1 MRLFYFVKFIV
12 YMGLDSFFDY
22 LEVEKNYSPNTVQA
36 YRNDL
41 NVFNKYLVDEHS
53 LSALTDA
60 NYSHIRSWIVL
71 LVNNGLS
78 NRSVNRKITSLNSFF
93 KFLLKIDL
101 INENPLIYHKAL
113 KTQKKIQLPFSE
125 SEMFAALSSDN
136 FDNSFTGVRDRF
148 IIDLFYT
155 TGIRRIEL
163 IQIKI
168 SDFNVSKKQIK
179 VLGKRNKERI
189 IPLIDSTISLF
200 DKYISFRSELKS
212 SQESLFITIKGK
224 PVYEKLIYR
233 IITKYFDKI
242 STKVKKSPHIIRHTF
257 ATHLLNNGADLNS
270 VKDLLGHSSLAA
282 TQVYTNRSIDEIK
295 KVFAKSHPRNI

>member
-1 MRLFYFVKFIV
+1 MSLK
-12 YMGLDSFFDY
+12 SFFDY
-22 LEVEKNYSPNTVQA
+22 LEIEKKYSSNTIEA

-41 NVFNKYLVDEHS
+41 NVFAGFLIDEFDVNNINNTS
-53 LSALTDA
+53 
-60 NYSHIRSWIVL
+60 YSYIRSWIVD
-71 LVNNGLS
+71 LVNKGIS
-78 NRSVNRKITSLNSFF
+78 NRSINRKITSLNSYF

-101 INENPLIYHKAL
+101 INENPLTNHKAL

-125 SEMFAALSSDN
+125 NEMLNVLDLNNYEDN
-136 FDNSFTGVRDRF
+136 FTGVRDRL

-163 IQIKI
+163 IQLMI
-168 SDFNVSKKQIK
+168 SDLNINNKHIK

-189 IPLIDSTISLF
+189 IPLIDSTINILN
-200 DKYISFRSELKS
+200 KYLSYRDALKS
-212 SQESLFITIKGK
+212 NETFLFITSKGK

-233 IITKYFDKI
+233 IINKYFDII
-242 STKVKKSPHIIRHTF
+242 STKVKKSPHIIRHSF

-282 TQVYTNRSIDEIK
+282 TQVYTNRSIEEIK

>member
-1 MRLFYFVKFIV
+1 MSLK
-12 YMGLDSFFDY
+12 SFFDY
-22 LEVEKNYSPNTVQA
+22 LEIEKKYSSNTIEA

-41 NVFNKYLVDEHS
+41 NVFAGFLIDEFDVNNINNTS
-53 LSALTDA
+53 
-60 NYSHIRSWIVL
+60 YSYIRSWIVD
-71 LVNNGLS
+71 LVNKGIS
-78 NRSVNRKITSLNSFF
+78 NRSINRKITSLNSYF

-101 INENPLIYHKAL
+101 ISENPLTNHKAL

-125 SEMFAALSSDN
+125 NEMVNVLDIDN
-136 FDNSFTGVRDRF
+136 YEDNFTGVRDRL

-163 IQIKI
+163 IQLMI
-168 SDFNVSKKQIK
+168 SDLNINNKHIK

-189 IPLIDSTISLF
+189 IPLIDSTINILN
-200 DKYISFRSELKS
+200 KYLSYRDALKS
-212 SQESLFITIKGK
+212 NEPFLFITSKGK

-233 IITKYFDKI
+233 IINKYFDTI
-242 STKVKKSPHIIRHTF
+242 STKVKKSPHIIRHSF

>member
-1 MRLFYFVKFIV
+1 MSLK
-12 YMGLDSFFDY
+12 SFFDY
-22 LEVEKNYSPNTVQA
+22 LEIEKKYSSNTIEA

-41 NVFNKYLVDEHS
+41 NVFAGFLIDEFEVNNINNTS
-53 LSALTDA
+53 
-60 NYSHIRSWIVL
+60 YSYIRSWIVD
-71 LVNNGLS
+71 LVNKGIS
-78 NRSVNRKITSLNSFF
+78 NRSINRKITSLNSYF

-101 INENPLIYHKAL
+101 INENPLTNHKAL

-125 SEMFAALSSDN
+125 NEMLNVLDIDN
-136 FDNSFTGVRDRF
+136 YEDNFTGVRDRL

-163 IQIKI
+163 IQLMI
-168 SDFNVSKKQIK
+168 SDLNINNKYIK
-179 VLGKRNKERI
+179 VFGKRNKERI
-189 IPLIDSTISLF
+189 IPLIDSTINILN
-200 DKYISFRSELKS
+200 KYLSYRDELKS
-212 SQESLFITIKGK
+212 DETFLFITSKGK

-233 IITKYFDKI
+233 IINKYFDTI
-242 STKVKKSPHIIRHTF
+242 STKVKKSPHIIRHSF

>member
-1 MRLFYFVKFIV
+1 MSLK
-12 YMGLDSFFDY
+12 SFFDY
-22 LEVEKNYSPNTVQA
+22 LEIEKKYSSNTIEA

-41 NVFNKYLVDEHS
+41 NVFAGFLIDEFDVNNINNTS
-53 LSALTDA
+53 
-60 NYSHIRSWIVL
+60 YSYIRSWIVD
-71 LVNNGLS
+71 LVNKGIS
-78 NRSVNRKITSLNSFF
+78 NRSINRKITSLNSYF

-101 INENPLIYHKAL
+101 INENPLTNHKAL

-125 SEMFAALSSDN
+125 NEMVNVLDIDN
-136 FDNSFTGVRDRF
+136 YEDNFTGVRDRL

-163 IQIKI
+163 IQLMI
-168 SDFNVSKKQIK
+168 SDLNINNKHIK

-189 IPLIDSTISLF
+189 IPLIDSTINILN
-200 DKYISFRSELKS
+200 KYLSYRDELKS
-212 SQESLFITIKGK
+212 DETFLFITSKGK

-233 IITKYFDKI
+233 IINKYFDTI
-242 STKVKKSPHIIRHTF
+242 STKVKKSPHIIRHSF

>member
-1 MRLFYFVKFIV
+1 MSLK
-12 YMGLDSFFDY
+12 SFFDY
-22 LEVEKNYSPNTVQA
+22 LEIEKKYSSNTIEA

-41 NVFNKYLVDEHS
+41 NVFARFLIDEFDV
-53 LSALTDA
+53 TNINNT
-60 NYSHIRSWIVL
+60 NYTYIRSWIVD
-71 LVNNGLS
+71 LVNKGIS
-78 NRSVNRKITSLNSFF
+78 NRSINRKITSLNSYF
-93 KFLLKIDL
+93 KFVLKIDL
-101 INENPLIYHKAL
+101 INENPLTNHKAL

-125 SEMFAALSSDN
+125 NEMLSVLDLDNYEDN
-136 FDNSFTGVRDRF
+136 FTGIRDRL

-163 IQIKI
+163 IQLKM
-168 SDFNVSKKQIK
+168 SDLNINNKHIK

-189 IPLIDSTISLF
+189 IPLIDSTISILN
-200 DKYISFRSELKS
+200 KYLSYRDELKS
-212 SQESLFITIKGK
+212 EETFLFITNKGK

-233 IITKYFDKI
+233 IINKYFDTI
-242 STKVKKSPHIIRHTF
+242 STKVKKSPHIIRHSF

>member
-1 MRLFYFVKFIV
+1 MSLK
-12 YMGLDSFFDY
+12 SFFDY
-22 LEVEKNYSPNTVQA
+22 LEVEKKYSFNTIEA

-41 NVFNKYLVDEHS
+41 NVFS
-53 LSALTDA
+53 RFLTDEFDVNNINNT
-60 NYSHIRSWIVL
+60 NYSYVRSWIVN
-71 LVNNGLS
+71 LVNKGIS
-78 NRSVNRKITSLNSFF
+78 NRSINRKITSLNSYF
-93 KFLLKIDL
+93 KFILKIDL
-101 INENPLIYHKAL
+101 INENPLTNHKAL

-125 SEMFAALSSDN
+125 NEMLNVLDLDN
-136 FDNSFTGVRDRF
+136 FEDNFTGARDRL

-163 IQIKI
+163 IQLMI
-168 SDFNVSKKQIK
+168 SDVNVDNKHIK

-189 IPLIDSTISLF
+189 IPLIDSTINILNKYLLF
-200 DKYISFRSELKS
+200 RDELKS
-212 SQESLFITIKGK
+212 DETFLFITNKGK

-233 IITKYFDKI
+233 IINKYFDAI
-242 STKVKKSPHIIRHTF
+242 STKVKKSPHIIRHSF

>member
-1 MRLFYFVKFIV
+1 MSLK
-12 YMGLDSFFDY
+12 SFFDY
-22 LEVEKNYSPNTVQA
+22 LEIEKKYSSNTIEA

-41 NVFNKYLVDEHS
+41 NVFAGFLIDEFDVNNINNTS
-53 LSALTDA
+53 
-60 NYSHIRSWIVL
+60 YSYIRSWIVD
-71 LVNNGLS
+71 LVNKGIS
-78 NRSVNRKITSLNSFF
+78 NRSINRKITSLNSYF

-101 INENPLIYHKAL
+101 ISENPLTNHKAL

-125 SEMFAALSSDN
+125 NEMVNVLDIDN
-136 FDNSFTGVRDRF
+136 YEDNFTGVRDRL

-163 IQIKI
+163 IQLMI
-168 SDFNVSKKQIK
+168 SDLNINNKHIK

-189 IPLIDSTISLF
+189 IPLIDSTINILN
-200 DKYISFRSELKS
+200 KYLSYRDELKS
-212 SQESLFITIKGK
+212 DETFLFITSKGK

-233 IITKYFDKI
+233 IINKYFDTI
-242 STKVKKSPHIIRHTF
+242 STKVKKSPHIIRHSF

>member
-1 MRLFYFVKFIV
+1 MSLK
-12 YMGLDSFFDY
+12 SFFDY
-22 LEVEKNYSPNTVQA
+22 LEIEKKYSSNTIEA

-41 NVFNKYLVDEHS
+41 NVFAGFLIDEFEVNNINNTS
-53 LSALTDA
+53 
-60 NYSHIRSWIVL
+60 YSYIRSWIVD
-71 LVNNGLS
+71 LVNKGIS
-78 NRSVNRKITSLNSFF
+78 NRSINRKITSLNSYF

-101 INENPLIYHKAL
+101 INENPLTNHKAL

-125 SEMFAALSSDN
+125 NEMVNVLDIDN
-136 FDNSFTGVRDRF
+136 YEDNFTGVRDRL

-163 IQIKI
+163 IQLMI
-168 SDFNVSKKQIK
+168 SDLNINNKYIK
-179 VLGKRNKERI
+179 VFGKRNKERI
-189 IPLIDSTISLF
+189 IPLIDSTINILN
-200 DKYISFRSELKS
+200 KYLSYRDELKS
-212 SQESLFITIKGK
+212 DETFLFITSKGK

-233 IITKYFDKI
+233 IINKYFDTI
-242 STKVKKSPHIIRHTF
+242 STKVKKSPHIIRHSF

>member
-1 MRLFYFVKFIV
+1 MSLK
-12 YMGLDSFFDY
+12 SFFDF
-22 LEVEKNYSPNTVQA
+22 LEIEKKYSFNTIEA

-41 NVFNKYLVDEHS
+41 NVFSKF
-53 LSALTDA
+53 LTDEFDVNNINNT
-60 NYSHIRSWIVL
+60 NYSYVRSWIVD
-71 LVNNGLS
+71 LVNKGIS
-78 NRSVNRKITSLNSFF
+78 NRSINRKITSLNSYF
-93 KFLLKIDL
+93 KFILKIGL
-101 INENPLIYHKAL
+101 INENPLTNHKAL

-125 SEMFAALSSDN
+125 NEMLSVLDLDN
-136 FDNSFTGVRDRF
+136 FEDNFTGARDRL

-163 IQIKI
+163 IQLMI
-168 SDFNVSKKQIK
+168 SDININNKHIK

-189 IPLIDSTISLF
+189 IPLIDSTIDILN
-200 DKYISFRSELKS
+200 KYLLHREELKS
-212 SQESLFITIKGK
+212 DNTFLFITNKGK
-224 PVYEKLIYR
+224 QVYEKLIYR
-233 IITKYFDKI
+233 IINKYFDTI
-242 STKVKKSPHIIRHTF
+242 STKVKKSPHIIRHSF

>member
-1 MRLFYFVKFIV
+1 MSLKY
-12 YMGLDSFFDY
+12 FFDY
-22 LEVEKNYSPNTVQA
+22 LEIEKKYSSNTIEA

-41 NVFNKYLVDEHS
+41 NVFAGFLIDEFDVNNINNTS
-53 LSALTDA
+53 
-60 NYSHIRSWIVL
+60 YSYIRSWIVD
-71 LVNNGLS
+71 LVNKGIS
-78 NRSVNRKITSLNSFF
+78 NRSINRKITSLNSYF

-101 INENPLIYHKAL
+101 INENPLTNHKAL

-125 SEMFAALSSDN
+125 NEMLNVLDLNNYEDN
-136 FDNSFTGVRDRF
+136 FTGVRDRL

-163 IQIKI
+163 IQLMI
-168 SDFNVSKKQIK
+168 SDLNINNKHIK

-189 IPLIDSTISLF
+189 IPLIDSTINILN
-200 DKYISFRSELKS
+200 KYLSYRDALKS
-212 SQESLFITIKGK
+212 NEPFLFITSKGK

-233 IITKYFDKI
+233 IINKYFDTI
-242 STKVKKSPHIIRHTF
+242 STKVKKSPHIIRHSF

>member
-1 MRLFYFVKFIV
+1 MSLK
-12 YMGLDSFFDY
+12 SFFDY
-22 LEVEKNYSPNTVQA
+22 LEIEKKYSSNTIEA

-41 NVFNKYLVDEHS
+41 NVFAGFLIDEFDVNNINNTS
-53 LSALTDA
+53 
-60 NYSHIRSWIVL
+60 YSYIRSWIVD
-71 LVNNGLS
+71 LVNKGIS
-78 NRSVNRKITSLNSFF
+78 NRSINRKITSLNSYF

-101 INENPLIYHKAL
+101 INENPLTNHKAL

-125 SEMFAALSSDN
+125 NEMLNVLDLNNYEDN
-136 FDNSFTGVRDRF
+136 FTGVRDRL

-163 IQIKI
+163 IQLMI
-168 SDFNVSKKQIK
+168 SDLNINNKHIK

-189 IPLIDSTISLF
+189 IPLIDSTINILN
-200 DKYISFRSELKS
+200 KYLSYRDALKS
-212 SQESLFITIKGK
+212 NEPFLFITSKGK

-233 IITKYFDKI
+233 IINKYFDTI
-242 STKVKKSPHIIRHTF
+242 STKVKKSPHIIRHSF

>member
-1 MRLFYFVKFIV
+1 MSLK
-12 YMGLDSFFDY
+12 SFFDY
-22 LEVEKNYSPNTVQA
+22 LEIEKKYSSNTIEA

-41 NVFNKYLVDEHS
+41 NVFAGFLIDEFDVNNINNTS
-53 LSALTDA
+53 
-60 NYSHIRSWIVL
+60 YSYIRSWIVN
-71 LVNNGLS
+71 LVNKGIS
-78 NRSVNRKITSLNSFF
+78 NRSINRKITSLNSYF

-101 INENPLIYHKAL
+101 INENPLTNHKAL

-125 SEMFAALSSDN
+125 NEMLNVLDLNNYEDN
-136 FDNSFTGVRDRF
+136 FTGVRDRL

-163 IQIKI
+163 IQLMI
-168 SDFNVSKKQIK
+168 SDLNIKNKHIK

-189 IPLIDSTISLF
+189 IPLIDSTINILN
-200 DKYISFRSELKS
+200 KYLSYRNALKS
-212 SQESLFITIKGK
+212 NEPFLFITSKGK

-233 IITKYFDKI
+233 IINKYFDTI
-242 STKVKKSPHIIRHTF
+242 STKVKKSPHIIRHSF

>member
-1 MRLFYFVKFIV
+1 MSLK
-12 YMGLDSFFDY
+12 SFFDY
-22 LEVEKNYSPNTVQA
+22 LEIEKKYSSNTIEA

-41 NVFNKYLVDEHS
+41 NVFS
-53 LSALTDA
+53 RFLTDEFEVNNINNT
-60 NYSHIRSWIVL
+60 NYSYVRSWIVD
-71 LVNNGLS
+71 LVNKGIS
-78 NRSVNRKITSLNSFF
+78 NRSINRKITSLNSYF
-93 KFLLKIDL
+93 KFILKIGL
-101 INENPLIYHKAL
+101 INENPLTNHKAL

-125 SEMFAALSSDN
+125 NEMSNVLDLDN
-136 FDNSFTGVRDRF
+136 YEDNFTGVRDRL

-163 IQIKI
+163 IQLKI
-168 SDFNVSKKQIK
+168 LDLNINNKHIK

-189 IPLIDSTISLF
+189 IPLIDSTIDILN
-200 DKYISFRSELKS
+200 KYLLYREELKS
-212 SQESLFITIKGK
+212 DNTFLFITNKGK
-224 PVYEKLIYR
+224 QVYEKLIYR
-233 IITKYFDKI
+233 IINKYFDTI
-242 STKVKKSPHIIRHTF
+242 STKVKKSPHIIRHSF

>member
-1 MRLFYFVKFIV
+1 MSLK
-12 YMGLDSFFDY
+12 SFFDY
-22 LEVEKNYSPNTVQA
+22 LEIEKKYSSNTIEA

-41 NVFNKYLVDEHS
+41 NVFARFLIDEFDV
-53 LSALTDA
+53 TNINNT
-60 NYSHIRSWIVL
+60 NYTYIRSWIVD
-71 LVNNGLS
+71 LVNKGIS
-78 NRSVNRKITSLNSFF
+78 NRSINRKITSLNSYF
-93 KFLLKIDL
+93 KFVLKIDL
-101 INENPLIYHKAL
+101 INENPLTNHKAL

-125 SEMFAALSSDN
+125 NEMLSVLDLDN
-136 FDNSFTGVRDRF
+136 YEDNFTGVRDRL

-163 IQIKI
+163 IQLKI
-168 SDFNVSKKQIK
+168 SDLNINNKYIK

-189 IPLIDSTISLF
+189 IPLIDSTINILN
-200 DKYISFRSELKS
+200 KYFSYRDELKS
-212 SQESLFITIKGK
+212 EETFLFITNKGK

-233 IITKYFDKI
+233 IINKYFDTV
-242 STKVKKSPHIIRHTF
+242 STKVKKSPHIIRHSF

>member
-1 MRLFYFVKFIV
+1 MSLK
-12 YMGLDSFFDY
+12 SFFDY
-22 LEVEKNYSPNTVQA
+22 LEIEKKYSSNTIEA

-41 NVFNKYLVDEHS
+41 NVFS
-53 LSALTDA
+53 RFLTDEFDVNNINNT
-60 NYSHIRSWIVL
+60 NYSYVRSWIVD
-71 LVNNGLS
+71 LVNKGIS
-78 NRSVNRKITSLNSFF
+78 NRSINRKITSLNSYF
-93 KFLLKIDL
+93 KFILKIGL
-101 INENPLIYHKAL
+101 INENPITNHKAL

-125 SEMFAALSSDN
+125 NEMSNVLDLDN
-136 FDNSFTGVRDRF
+136 FEDNFTGVRDRL

-163 IQIKI
+163 IQLMI
-168 SDFNVSKKQIK
+168 SDININNKHIK

-189 IPLIDSTISLF
+189 IPLIDSTIDILN
-200 DKYISFRSELKS
+200 KYLLYREELKS
-212 SQESLFITIKGK
+212 DNTFLFITNKGK
-224 PVYEKLIYR
+224 QVYEKLIYR
-233 IITKYFDKI
+233 IINKYFDTI
-242 STKVKKSPHIIRHTF
+242 STKVKKSPHIIRHSF

>member
-1 MRLFYFVKFIV
+1 MSLK
-12 YMGLDSFFDY
+12 SFFDY
-22 LEVEKNYSPNTVQA
+22 LEIEKKYSFNTIEA

-41 NVFNKYLVDEHS
+41 NVFARFLIDEFDV
-53 LSALTDA
+53 TNINNT
-60 NYSHIRSWIVL
+60 NYSYIRSWIID
-71 LVNNGLS
+71 LVNKGIS
-78 NRSVNRKITSLNSFF
+78 NRSINRKITSLNSYF
-93 KFLLKIDL
+93 KFVLKIDL
-101 INENPLIYHKAL
+101 INENPLTNHKAL

-125 SEMFAALSSDN
+125 NEMLSVLDLDN
-136 FDNSFTGVRDRF
+136 YEDNFTGVRDRL

-163 IQIKI
+163 IQLKI
-168 SDFNVSKKQIK
+168 SDLNINNKHIK

-189 IPLIDSTISLF
+189 IPLIDSTINILN
-200 DKYISFRSELKS
+200 KYLSCRDELKS
-212 SQESLFITIKGK
+212 EETFLFITSKGK

-233 IITKYFDKI
+233 IINKYFDTI
-242 STKVKKSPHIIRHTF
+242 STKVKKSPHIIRHSF

>member
-1 MRLFYFVKFIV
+1 MSLK
-12 YMGLDSFFDY
+12 SFFDY
-22 LEVEKNYSPNTVQA
+22 LEIEKKYSSNTIEA

-41 NVFNKYLVDEHS
+41 NVFS
-53 LSALTDA
+53 RFLTDEFDVNNINNT
-60 NYSHIRSWIVL
+60 NYSYVRSWIVD
-71 LVNNGLS
+71 LVNKGIS
-78 NRSVNRKITSLNSFF
+78 NRSINRKITSLNSYF
-93 KFLLKIDL
+93 KFILKIGL
-101 INENPLIYHKAL
+101 INENPITNHKAL

-125 SEMFAALSSDN
+125 NEMSNVLDLDN
-136 FDNSFTGVRDRF
+136 FEDNFTGVRDRL

-163 IQIKI
+163 IQLMI
-168 SDFNVSKKQIK
+168 SDVNINNKHIK

-189 IPLIDSTISLF
+189 IPLIDSTIDILN
-200 DKYISFRSELKS
+200 KYLLYREELKS
-212 SQESLFITIKGK
+212 DNTFLFITNKGK
-224 PVYEKLIYR
+224 QVYEKLIYR
-233 IITKYFDKI
+233 IINKYFDTI
-242 STKVKKSPHIIRHTF
+242 STKVKKSPHIIRHSF

>member
-1 MRLFYFVKFIV
+1 MSLK
-12 YMGLDSFFDY
+12 SFFDY
-22 LEVEKNYSPNTVQA
+22 LEIEKKYSSNTIEA

-41 NVFNKYLVDEHS
+41 NVFARFLIDEFDV
-53 LSALTDA
+53 TNINNT
-60 NYSHIRSWIVL
+60 NYTYIRSWIVD
-71 LVNNGLS
+71 LVNKGIS
-78 NRSVNRKITSLNSFF
+78 NRSINRKITSLNSYF
-93 KFLLKIDL
+93 KFVLKIDL
-101 INENPLIYHKAL
+101 INENPLTNHKAL

-125 SEMFAALSSDN
+125 NEMLSVLDLDNYKDN
-136 FDNSFTGVRDRF
+136 FTGIRDRL

-163 IQIKI
+163 IQLKI
-168 SDFNVSKKQIK
+168 SDLNINNKHLK

-189 IPLIDSTISLF
+189 IPLIDSTINILN
-200 DKYISFRSELKS
+200 KYLSYRDELKS
-212 SQESLFITIKGK
+212 EETFLFITNKGK

-233 IITKYFDKI
+233 IINKYFDTI
-242 STKVKKSPHIIRHTF
+242 STKVKKSPHIIRHSF

>member
-1 MRLFYFVKFIV
+1 MSLK
-12 YMGLDSFFDY
+12 SFFDY
-22 LEVEKNYSPNTVQA
+22 LEIEKKYSSNTIEA

-41 NVFNKYLVDEHS
+41 NVFARFLIDEFDV
-53 LSALTDA
+53 TNINNT
-60 NYSHIRSWIVL
+60 NYTYIRSWIVD
-71 LVNNGLS
+71 LVNKGIS
-78 NRSVNRKITSLNSFF
+78 NRSINRKITSLNSYF
-93 KFLLKIDL
+93 KFVLKIDL
-101 INENPLIYHKAL
+101 INENPLTNHKAL

-125 SEMFAALSSDN
+125 NEMLSVLDLDNYEDN
-136 FDNSFTGVRDRF
+136 FTGIRDRL

-163 IQIKI
+163 IQLKI
-168 SDFNVSKKQIK
+168 SDLNINNKHIK

-189 IPLIDSTISLF
+189 IPLIDSTINILN
-200 DKYISFRSELKS
+200 KYLSYRDELKS
-212 SQESLFITIKGK
+212 EETFLFITNKGK

-233 IITKYFDKI
+233 IINKYFDTI
-242 STKVKKSPHIIRHTF
+242 STKVKKSPHIIRHSF

>member
-1 MRLFYFVKFIV
+1 MSLK
-12 YMGLDSFFDY
+12 SFFDY
-22 LEVEKNYSPNTVQA
+22 LEIEKKYSSNTIEA

-41 NVFNKYLVDEHS
+41 NVFAGFLIDEFEVNNINNTS
-53 LSALTDA
+53 
-60 NYSHIRSWIVL
+60 YSYIRSWIVD
-71 LVNNGLS
+71 LVNKGIS
-78 NRSVNRKITSLNSFF
+78 NRSINRKITSLNSYF

-101 INENPLIYHKAL
+101 INENPLTNHKAL

-125 SEMFAALSSDN
+125 NEMLNVLDLNNYEDN
-136 FDNSFTGVRDRF
+136 FTGVRDRL

-163 IQIKI
+163 IQLMI
-168 SDFNVSKKQIK
+168 SDLNINNKYIK
-179 VLGKRNKERI
+179 VFGKRNKERI
-189 IPLIDSTISLF
+189 IPLIDSTINILN
-200 DKYISFRSELKS
+200 KYLSYRDELKS
-212 SQESLFITIKGK
+212 DETFLFITSKGK

-233 IITKYFDKI
+233 IINKYFDTI
-242 STKVKKSPHIIRHTF
+242 STKVKKSPHIIRHSF

>member
-1 MRLFYFVKFIV
+1 MSLK
-12 YMGLDSFFDY
+12 SFFDY
-22 LEVEKNYSPNTVQA
+22 LEIEKKYSSNTIEA

-41 NVFNKYLVDEHS
+41 NVFAGFLIDEFEVNNINNTS
-53 LSALTDA
+53 
-60 NYSHIRSWIVL
+60 YSYIRSWIVD
-71 LVNNGLS
+71 LVNKGIS
-78 NRSVNRKITSLNSFF
+78 NRSINRKITSLNSYF

-101 INENPLIYHKAL
+101 INENPLTNHKAL

-125 SEMFAALSSDN
+125 NEMVNVLDIDN
-136 FDNSFTGVRDRF
+136 YEDNFTGVRDRL

-163 IQIKI
+163 IQLMI
-168 SDFNVSKKQIK
+168 SDLNINNKHIK

-189 IPLIDSTISLF
+189 IPLIDSTINILN
-200 DKYISFRSELKS
+200 KYLSYRDALKS
-212 SQESLFITIKGK
+212 NEPFLFITSKGK

-233 IITKYFDKI
+233 IINKYFDTI
-242 STKVKKSPHIIRHTF
+242 STKVKKSPHIIRHSF

>member
-1 MRLFYFVKFIV
+1 MSLK
-12 YMGLDSFFDY
+12 SFFDY
-22 LEVEKNYSPNTVQA
+22 LEIEKKYSSNTIEA

-41 NVFNKYLVDEHS
+41 NVFAGFLIDEFEVNNINNTS
-53 LSALTDA
+53 
-60 NYSHIRSWIVL
+60 YSYIRSWIVD
-71 LVNNGLS
+71 LVNKGIS
-78 NRSVNRKITSLNSFF
+78 NRSINRKITSLNSYF

-101 INENPLIYHKAL
+101 INENPLTNHKAL

-125 SEMFAALSSDN
+125 NEMVNVLDLNNYEDN
-136 FDNSFTGVRDRF
+136 FTGVRDRL

-163 IQIKI
+163 IQLMI
-168 SDFNVSKKQIK
+168 SDLNINNKHIK

-189 IPLIDSTISLF
+189 IPLIDSTINILN
-200 DKYISFRSELKS
+200 KYLSYRDALKS
-212 SQESLFITIKGK
+212 NEPFLFITSKGK

-233 IITKYFDKI
+233 IINKYFDTI
-242 STKVKKSPHIIRHTF
+242 STKVKKSPHIIRHSF

>member
-1 MRLFYFVKFIV
+1 MSLK
-12 YMGLDSFFDY
+12 SFFDY
-22 LEVEKNYSPNTVQA
+22 LEIEKKYSSNTIEA

-41 NVFNKYLVDEHS
+41 NVFAGFLIDEFEVNNINNTS
-53 LSALTDA
+53 
-60 NYSHIRSWIVL
+60 YSYIRSWIVD
-71 LVNNGLS
+71 LVNKGIS
-78 NRSVNRKITSLNSFF
+78 NRSINRKITSLNSYF

-101 INENPLIYHKAL
+101 ISENPLTNHKAL

-125 SEMFAALSSDN
+125 NEMLNVLDLNNYEDN
-136 FDNSFTGVRDRF
+136 FTGVRDRL

-163 IQIKI
+163 IQLMI
-168 SDFNVSKKQIK
+168 SDLNINNKHIK

-189 IPLIDSTISLF
+189 IPLIDSTINILN
-200 DKYISFRSELKS
+200 KYLSYRDALKS
-212 SQESLFITIKGK
+212 NEPFLFITSKGK

-233 IITKYFDKI
+233 IINKYFDTI
-242 STKVKKSPHIIRHTF
+242 STKVKKSPHIIRHSF

>member
-1 MRLFYFVKFIV
+1 MSLK
-12 YMGLDSFFDY
+12 SFFDF
-22 LEVEKNYSPNTVQA
+22 LEIEKKYSFNTIEA

-41 NVFNKYLVDEHS
+41 NVFSKF
-53 LSALTDA
+53 LTDEFDVNNINNT
-60 NYSHIRSWIVL
+60 NYSYVRSWIVD
-71 LVNNGLS
+71 LVNKGIS
-78 NRSVNRKITSLNSFF
+78 NRSINRKITSLNSYF
-93 KFLLKIDL
+93 KFILKIGL
-101 INENPLIYHKAL
+101 INENPLTNHKAL

-125 SEMFAALSSDN
+125 NEMLSVLDLDN
-136 FDNSFTGVRDRF
+136 FEDNFTGARDRL

-163 IQIKI
+163 IQLMI
-168 SDFNVSKKQIK
+168 SDVNINNKHIK

-189 IPLIDSTISLF
+189 IPLIDSTIDILN
-200 DKYISFRSELKS
+200 KYLLHREELKS
-212 SQESLFITIKGK
+212 DNTFLFITNKGK
-224 PVYEKLIYR
+224 QVYEKLIYR
-233 IITKYFDKI
+233 IINKYFDTI
-242 STKVKKSPHIIRHTF
+242 STKVKKSPHIIRHSF

>member
-1 MRLFYFVKFIV
+1 MSLK
-12 YMGLDSFFDY
+12 SFFDF
-22 LEVEKNYSPNTVQA
+22 LEIEKKYSSNTIEA

-41 NVFNKYLVDEHS
+41 NVFS
-53 LSALTDA
+53 RFLTDEFDVNNINNT
-60 NYSHIRSWIVL
+60 NYSYVRSWIVD
-71 LVNNGLS
+71 LVNKGIS
-78 NRSVNRKITSLNSFF
+78 NRSINRKITSLNSYF
-93 KFLLKIDL
+93 KFILKIGL
-101 INENPLIYHKAL
+101 INENPLTNHKAL

-125 SEMFAALSSDN
+125 NEMLSVLDLDN
-136 FDNSFTGVRDRF
+136 FEDNFTGARDRL

-163 IQIKI
+163 IQLMI
-168 SDFNVSKKQIK
+168 SDVNINNKHIK

-189 IPLIDSTISLF
+189 IPLIDSTINILN
-200 DKYISFRSELKS
+200 KYLVYREELKS
-212 SQESLFITIKGK
+212 DETFLFITKKGK
-224 PVYEKLIYR
+224 QVYEKLIYR
-233 IITKYFDKI
+233 IINKYFDTI
-242 STKVKKSPHIIRHTF
+242 STKVKKSPHIIRHSF

>member
-1 MRLFYFVKFIV
+1 MSLK
-12 YMGLDSFFDY
+12 SFFDY
-22 LEVEKNYSPNTVQA
+22 LEIEKKYSSNTIEA

-41 NVFNKYLVDEHS
+41 NVFAGFLIDEFEVNNINNTS
-53 LSALTDA
+53 
-60 NYSHIRSWIVL
+60 YSYIRSWIVD
-71 LVNNGLS
+71 LVNKGIS
-78 NRSVNRKITSLNSFF
+78 NRSINRKITSLNSYF

-101 INENPLIYHKAL
+101 ISENPLTNHKAL

-125 SEMFAALSSDN
+125 NEMLNVLDLNNYEDN
-136 FDNSFTGVRDRF
+136 FTGVRDRL

-163 IQIKI
+163 IQLMI
-168 SDFNVSKKQIK
+168 SDLNINNKHIK

-189 IPLIDSTISLF
+189 IPLIDSTINILN
-200 DKYISFRSELKS
+200 KYLSYRDELKS
-212 SQESLFITIKGK
+212 DETFLFITSKGK

-233 IITKYFDKI
+233 IINKYFDTI
-242 STKVKKSPHIIRHTF
+242 STKVKKSPHIIRHSF

>member
-1 MRLFYFVKFIV
+1 MSLK
-12 YMGLDSFFDY
+12 SFFDY
-22 LEVEKNYSPNTVQA
+22 LEIEKKYSSNTIEA

-41 NVFNKYLVDEHS
+41 NVFS
-53 LSALTDA
+53 RFLTDEFEVNNINNT
-60 NYSHIRSWIVL
+60 NYSYVRSWIVD
-71 LVNNGLS
+71 LVNKGIS
-78 NRSVNRKITSLNSFF
+78 NRSINRKITSLNSYF
-93 KFLLKIDL
+93 KFILKIGL
-101 INENPLIYHKAL
+101 INENPLTNHKAL

-125 SEMFAALSSDN
+125 NEMSNVLDLDN
-136 FDNSFTGVRDRF
+136 FEDNFTGARDRL

-163 IQIKI
+163 IQLMI
-168 SDFNVSKKQIK
+168 SDVNINNKHIK

-189 IPLIDSTISLF
+189 IPLIDSTIDILN
-200 DKYISFRSELKS
+200 KYLLHREELKS
-212 SQESLFITIKGK
+212 DNTFLFITNKGK
-224 PVYEKLIYR
+224 QVYEKLIYR
-233 IITKYFDKI
+233 IINKYFDTI
-242 STKVKKSPHIIRHTF
+242 STKVKKSPHIIRHSF

>member
-1 MRLFYFVKFIV
+1 MSLK
-12 YMGLDSFFDY
+12 SFFDY
-22 LEVEKNYSPNTVQA
+22 LEIEKKYSSNTIEA

-41 NVFNKYLVDEHS
+41 NVFS
-53 LSALTDA
+53 RFLTDEFEVNNINNT
-60 NYSHIRSWIVL
+60 NYSYVRSWIVD
-71 LVNNGLS
+71 LVNKGIS
-78 NRSVNRKITSLNSFF
+78 NRSINRKITSLNSYF
-93 KFLLKIDL
+93 KFILKIGL
-101 INENPLIYHKAL
+101 INENPLTNHKAL

-125 SEMFAALSSDN
+125 NEMSNVLDLDN
-136 FDNSFTGVRDRF
+136 FEDNFTVARDRL

-163 IQIKI
+163 IQLMI
-168 SDFNVSKKQIK
+168 SDVNINNKHIK

-189 IPLIDSTISLF
+189 IPLIDSTINILNKYLLF
-200 DKYISFRSELKS
+200 REELKS
-212 SQESLFITIKGK
+212 DDTFLFITKKGK
-224 PVYEKLIYR
+224 QVYEKLIYR
-233 IITKYFDKI
+233 IINKYFDTI
-242 STKVKKSPHIIRHTF
+242 STKVKKSPHIIRHSF